1 MISVRSVGV
10 TTYTAFVTMTKPE
23 ARDYLERFLKE
34 MPACIER
41 LTAVAAS
48 TGGPGRS
55 ELDYTPESLDV
66 LYAWAAP
73 RFAWRASYQPPAF
86 RGDLRAQ
93 FNPED
98 LEAPED
104 LPSWFHH
111 PSGVGL
117 AEFSAET
124 LWLIDG
130 LARYL
135 GETVINCVPGTR
147 WASGATRPKGNMVA
161 NQPILAGLS
170 DEESPIF
177 ACTGLASR
185 MLTPWLDASHTLR
198 SIFESWRSQAFAGD
212 QRGS

>member
-1 MISVRSVGV
+1 MTAQLKSVRMNA
-10 TTYTAFVTMTKPE
+10 YTSFATMTKPE
-23 ARDYLERFLKE
+23 ARAYMERFLGE
-34 MPACIER
+34 MPVCLER
-41 LTAVAAS
+41 LTALAVS
-48 TGGPGRS
+48 SGGPGGR
-55 ELDYTPESLDV
+55 ELDYTPQSLDL

-73 RFAWRASYQPPAF
+73 RFGWRPNYQAPAF
-86 RGDLRAQ
+86 RGDSGTRLITD
-93 FNPED
+93 D

-104 LPSWFHH
+104 LPSWVQH
-111 PSGVGL
+111 PSGHGFDR
-117 AEFSAET
+117 FSAET

-135 GETVINCVPGTR
+135 GETVISCVPGTR

-185 MLTPWLDASHTLR
+185 RLTPWLDDSHTLR
-198 SIFESWRSQAFAGD
+198 SIFESWRSQGLAG
-212 QRGS
+212 